1 MRIIVEYKPE
11 FVMKIGEKID
21 RIKGKTEYENVKSV
35 VDGPDLFPDFIE
47 IRTENDENGGRKRVY
62 IARET
67 IKKFEIHE
75 K

>member
-1 MRIIVEYKPE
+1 MRIIIDWKPAYLIRNSEKPGEIEPQTEYK
-11 FVMKIGEKID
+11 
-21 RIKGKTEYENVKSV
+21 NVKSV

-47 IRTENDENGGRKRVY
+47 IRTENDENGGRKSAY